1 MNTQP
6 LKGQSALVT
15 GADSGIGKGVAM
27 ELAKAGA
34 NVIINHVD
42 AHEVAQ
48 LTVDEITAAGG
59 NAYAIHADI
68 SKEDEVKSLFNDSG
82 QQIVLVEVRP
92 RQQTLTINIQGRK
105 SLSIEWSTTKFKS
118 ALPEDLL
125 ADIIQLTGKGV
136 EKLWTSDKAEIDLLS
151 TEPLMSFSSVPEFG
165 ATLASDA

>member
-1 MNTQP
+1 MRKLAELSEGTES
-6 LKGQSALVT
+6 LSAVLRRLER
-15 GADSGIGKGVAM
+15 ADRVGIAADDLDVLTNDGV
-27 ELAKAGA
+27 EL
-34 NVIINHVD
+34 
-42 AHEVAQ
+42 
-48 LTVDEITAAGG
+48 
-59 NAYAIHADI
+59 